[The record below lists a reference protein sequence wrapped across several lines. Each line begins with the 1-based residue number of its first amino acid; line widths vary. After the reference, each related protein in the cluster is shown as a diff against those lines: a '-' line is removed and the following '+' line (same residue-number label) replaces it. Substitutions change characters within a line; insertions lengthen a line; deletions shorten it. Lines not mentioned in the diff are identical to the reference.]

1 MILLLEGQ
9 TVTKLLIA
17 DLHMVPLIA
26 EAGFQIHL
34 LLQAKTQLQTLSNL
48 QLLICTNN
56 NQVESMQLRLFK
68 PNPS

>member
-26 EAGFQIHL
+26 EADFQILL

-56 NQVESMQLRLFK
+56 NQAEWMQLRLFK
-68 PNPS
+68 PNPN

>member
-26 EAGFQIHL
+26 EADFQILL
-34 LLQAKTQLQTLSNL
+34 LLQAKTQLQILSNL